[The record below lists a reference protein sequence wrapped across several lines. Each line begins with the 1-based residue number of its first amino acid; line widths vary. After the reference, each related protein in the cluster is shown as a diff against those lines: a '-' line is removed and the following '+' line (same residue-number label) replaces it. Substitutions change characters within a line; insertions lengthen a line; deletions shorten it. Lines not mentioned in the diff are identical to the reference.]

1 MLDRLT
7 VADFEPLCGSA
18 FRAELPGAGPLELGL
33 LSATAFPAP
42 LSRTSAEPP
51 TGPGGADGRVRRQP
65 FSLVFRV
72 RTSLHLPQG
81 TYPLAHD
88 RLGRLDIFLVPVGR
102 DADGLLLEAI
112 FA

>member
-7 VADFEPLCGSA
+7 VTDFEPLCGSA

-33 LSATAFPAP
+33 ITATALPAP
-42 LSRTSAEPP
+42 PP
-51 TGPGGADGRVRRQP
+51 RVQGGGADGGARRHP
-65 FSLVFRV
+65 FSLIFRV
-72 RTSLHLPQG
+72 RTPLHLPQG

-88 RLGRLDIFLVPVGR
+88 QLGQLDVFLVPVGR